1 MHVASRQDGAAAL
14 PHRHVPVEIAVARRH
29 RAVDVARE
37 VRERVGRALAD
48 RPTVAMAVTAV
59 RQTGARLTRAAEP
72 TPPTNSTSQLPA
84 AQADPGA
91 TGLTGALGGG
101 RSGHVES
108 RQDGAA
114 ALPHPHVPVEIAV
127 ARRHRAVDVAREV
140 RERVGRALADRPAVA
155 VVITAVRLTGTRLTR
170 AAEPAPPTNSTSQL
184 PAAQAVPPVTG
195 LTGALGGGRSGH
207 VEWRQDGAALPHW
220 LARVESGAPSPQPTG
235 PGGGWAGPS
244 PTGRRWPW

>member
-1 MHVASRQDGAAAL
+1 MTLPGTRLTRAAKPAPPTNSTSRLPAAQAAPGATGLTGALGGGRSGHVESRQDGAAAL
-14 PHRHVPVEIAVARRH
+14 PHPHVPVEIAVASRH

-72 TPPTNSTSQLPA
+72 APPTNSTSRLPA

-91 TGLTGALGGG
+91 TGLTGALGGAG

-114 ALPHPHVPVEIAV
+114 LPH
-127 ARRHRAVDVAREV
+127 RY
-140 RERVGRALADRPAVA
+140 
-155 VVITAVRLTGTRLTR
+155 
-170 AAEPAPPTNSTSQL
+170 
-184 PAAQAVPPVTG
+184 
-195 LTGALGGGRSGH
+195 
-207 VEWRQDGAALPHW
+207 
-220 LARVESGAPSPQPTG
+220 ARVESRVPAPQPTG